1 MKMADQ
7 LAEALKDRVEH
18 QQEVGSGTPQLQAE
32 ETLLEG
38 FLRRYYAKRRTGGG
52 RGRGPQ

>member
-1 MKMADQ
+1 MADQ